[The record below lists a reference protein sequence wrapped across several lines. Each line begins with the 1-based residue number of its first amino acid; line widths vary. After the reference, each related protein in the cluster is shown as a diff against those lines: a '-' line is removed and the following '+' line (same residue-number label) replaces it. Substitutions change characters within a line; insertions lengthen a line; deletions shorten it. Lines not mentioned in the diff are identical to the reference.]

1 MLGDNAL
8 FNDTKNQDE
17 IQEITEVKS
26 NLSNAE
32 ILEAIPDA
40 PAIIRSKIKEYK
52 EQREKLV
59 AEIDARTKTINEATD
74 DEFSQWFWLKWLA
87 LNEGEELAQ
96 IDKHL
101 VRLGRQ
107 LRLMMGVPKDSDI
120 TEGLIQAAR
129 QVPVESL
136 VNQQFRR
143 SGKNLIGHCPFHKEH
158 TASFYIYRKQNRGW
172 CFGCNKGGDAID
184 VAMLLHGTDFKQTVQ
199 LLAGGAR

>member
-1 MLGDNAL
+1 MASLN
-8 FNDTKNQDE
+8 KDE
-17 IQEITEVKS
+17 AIIASV
-26 NLSNAE
+26 SNAE
-32 ILEAIPDA
+32 LLEAFPEA

-59 AEIDARTKTINEATD
+59 AKIGIRTKAINEATD
-74 DEFSQWFWLKWLA
+74 DEFSRWFWQKWLS

-107 LRLMMGVPKDSDI
+107 LRLMMGVPRDSDI
-120 TEGLIQAAR
+120 TEELIQDAR

-143 SGKNLIGHCPFHKEH
+143 SGQNLIGYCPFHKEH
-158 TASFYIYRKQNRGW
+158 TASFYIYHKQNRGW

-184 VAMLLHGTDFKQTVQ
+184 VAMLIHGIDFKQAVQ
-199 LLAGGAR
+199 LLAGGQI